1 MIGSVRTSQWGD
13 SLAVRIPKMVVDEL
27 ELHKGMYLR
36 VDLHGNAVTFTA
48 RATKRQRMLE
58 YVYSI
63 TEDDIEPSG

>member
-1 MIGSVRTSQWGD
+1 
-13 SLAVRIPKMVVDEL
+13 MVVDEL